1 MFVGNVPVRVTVVVM
16 KDVGTTGGA
25 LVGGGLL
32 MVGWVGGVVV
42 VVRVLVGVVVVVVG
56 GVVDE
61 PGLTVSGRRSAGR
74 SVWAGTTS

>member
-1 MFVGNVPVRVTVVVM
+1 MG
-16 KDVGTTGGA
+16 KTGGP
-25 LVGGGLL
+25 LVGAGLL

-42 VVRVLVGVVVVVVG
+42 VVRVLVGVEEVG